1 MIWVVATI
9 YHGLKNHRT
18 PKHSQE
24 HQNTLKM
31 PSQNRGRRTQSRE
44 ERGMMIVTSRPVRAT
59 TAEPIVVIAEAFTD
73 AHENQANH
81 ANTIRQ
87 LKARI
92 KELDLANRSKDKE
105 LKKTEREQD
114 SWREKAAADCEQA
127 VIKMTNEIADVA
139 SAATMKQLVSD
150 FSLPEGTIINTKTC
164 CIIHQ
169 KCFQEALD
177 LHYIKFHNGKSGAW
191 SFNKIICDGED
202 QTLGQIRKQLT
213 EAQDDFKSL
222 RDACNTKSQR
232 DEESIHELRV
242 KQMRLKGLY
251 KNLLEDYTKSEAD
264 RETLEEYRINFVEG
278 IDKHTAIEAE
288 NQELKEEN
296 QKLKEFIALSE
307 GAPTLA
313 DY

>member
-59 TAEPIVVIAEAFTD
+59 PAEPLVVIAEAFTD

-114 SWREKAAADCEQA
+114 SWRAKAAADCEQA
-127 VIKMTNEIADVA
+127 VEKRVCEIADVA
-139 SAATMKQLVSD
+139 CVAAMKQLASD
-150 FSLPEGTIINTKTC
+150 FLLPEGFIITNKTC
-164 CIIHQ
+164 CIIS
-169 KCFQEALD
+169 KKTFQEALD
-177 LHYIKFHNGKSGAW
+177 LEYIKYHNGQGGTW
-191 SFNKIICDGED
+191 SFNKLIYDGED

-213 EAQDDFKSL
+213 TSQEDFKSL
-222 RDACNTKSQR
+222 REACNEKSDREEKNSLELTTK
-232 DEESIHELRV
+232 LT
-242 KQMRLKGLY
+242 RLKGLY
-251 KNLLEDYTKSEAD
+251 KNLLEDYRKSEAD

-278 IDKHTAIEAE
+278 IDKHNAIEAE
-288 NQELKEEN
+288 NKQLKEY
-296 QKLKEFIALSE
+296 IAISE
-307 GAPTLA
+307 GAPTVA